1 MLTIGV
7 DPGTTGAYA
16 ILDDAGELLA
26 LEDLPTI
33 ADGRLR
39 WIDASVLLPRLLELK
54 AGRPVRAIVERQQA
68 MPAQGRSSCLTI
80 GLALGALLA
89 TLQASGC
96 AIELVSASAWKAA
109 AGLGSDKSASL
120 DRARLLYPLAS
131 LDRQKDHNRAEALLI
146 AHWAL
151 TRAPRRAAA

>member
-1 MLTIGV
+1 MLVMGV
-7 DPGTTGAYA
+7 DPGVCGALA
-16 ILDDAGELLA
+16 LLDPSGELLA

-33 ADGRLR
+33 ADGKLR

-54 AGRPVRAIVERQQA
+54 AGRPVRAVVERQQA

-89 TLQASGC
+89 TLQAAGC
-96 AIELVSASAWKAA
+96 AIELVSASSWKGA

-131 LDRQKDHNRAEALLI
+131 LDRQRDHNRAEALLL
-146 AHWAL
+146 AYYAQG
-151 TRAPRRAAA
+151 RNRQAAA

>member
-1 MLTIGV
+1 LILGL
-7 DPGTTGAYA
+7 DPGLTGALA
-16 ILDDAGELLA
+16 LFDSGGELIV

-33 ADGRLR
+33 ADGKLH
-39 WIDASVLLPRLLELK
+39 WIDASRLLPQLLELK

-80 GLALGALLA
+80 GLALGSLLA
-89 TLQASGC
+89 TLQAARC

-109 AGLGSDKSASL
+109 LGLGPDKHASL
-120 DRARLLYPLAS
+120 HKARLLYPTADLTLA
-131 LDRQKDHNRAEALLI
+131 KHHGRAEALLI

-151 TRAPRRAAA
+151 MRDARAAA